1 MLAPSEGDNFWG
13 WGAPLGSNLYPST
26 AHTLARCGHFSTLPT
41 MFAGAGTLGDKR
53 PYLVSW
59 RVNCASTWS
68 FSRSGK
74 SQKLLC
80 PPWGGHY
87 SARHFQLL
95 PGILAMVVAAVCSA
109 QEAVQPRVVKKLK
122 RPRTRSV
129 IHRPSDVG

>member
-1 MLAPSEGDNFWG
+1 V
-13 WGAPLGSNLYPST
+13 
-26 AHTLARCGHFSTLPT
+26 ARELRKHVVILE
-41 MFAGAGTLGDKR
+41 KR
-53 PYLVSW
+53 EIAEAIMS
-59 RVNCASTWS
+59 AM
-68 FSRSGK
+68 
-74 SQKLLC
+74 
-80 PPWGGHY
+80 GGHY